1 MQITLHSFLE
11 MNTVTPKNLKLLSSG
26 LLVSALACTAS
37 AALYTENFDVDN
49 SANWQFFSSIA
60 GDVNGN
66 NSGGEADFFFDY
78 STVGIPSAPNSGGTT
93 RGMKLEANV
102 PGTGIFSGMSAS
114 PLGQNFTGD
123 YTLRF
128 DMWMNTVGPFPG
140 GGSGS
145 TQLSMAGIGG
155 GPAVNWFGSSVP
167 GVTVGATGDGG
178 SGNDYRIYTAA
189 GAPVA
194 ETSGAYAAGNVL
206 GVTNNTHPYY
216 SGFQGTVPAA
226 QLALFPGQTGTPAVG
241 TQSFA
246 WRRWEVSKV
255 GDVVSWSIDGL
266 AIASV
271 TKANLNGNIYFSQSD
286 VNGSS
291 SADPNARALLFGLI
305 DNVSVEAVPEPAT
318 MTVLAGAA
326 ALAALKRR
334 KK

>member
-1 MQITLHSFLE
+1 MT
-11 MNTVTPKNLKLLSSG
+11 TVTTKTLKLLSSG
-26 LLVSALACTAS
+26 LLISALAGTAS
-37 AALYTENFDVDN
+37 AAIYTEDFDVDN

-60 GDVNGN
+60 GDTNGN
-66 NSGGEADFFFDY
+66 NSGGEANFFFDY
-78 STVGIPSAPNSGGTT
+78 STVGIAAAPNSNGTT

-128 DMWMNTVGPFPG
+128 DMWMNTVGPFPA

-145 TQLSMAGIGG
+145 TQLSNAGIGG

-178 SGNDYRIYTAA
+178 SANDYRIYTASGSPMA
-189 GAPVA
+189 D
-194 ETSGAYAAGNVL
+194 TSGAYAAGNVA
-206 GVTNNTHPYY
+206 GVTNNTNAYY
-216 SGFQGTVPAA
+216 SGFQGSVPGA
-226 QLALFPGQTGTPAVG
+226 QLALFPGQTGAPAVG

-246 WRRWEVSKV
+246 WRRWEVAKN
-255 GDVVSWSIDGL
+255 GDVVTWSIDGL
-266 AIASV
+266 LIATV
-271 TKANLNGNIYFSQSD
+271 TKANLNGNIYFGQSD
-286 VNGSS
+286 INATSS
-291 SADPNARALLFGLI
+291 TDPNARNLMFGLI
-305 DNVSVEAVPEPAT
+305 DNIEVEAVPEPAT